1 MKKRPLFLLFCMFSA
16 APAAFA
22 ASEPASHRAVYDL
35 FLESTKGG
43 AGSVVD
49 ARGKMVYA
57 VRKVCGEWKTETTF
71 SLDVSYELSGID
83 TTHWKQETLESPD
96 GCRFDFTVYTFR
108 NGEDRTEFK
117 GKAVCEGKAKKI
129 SISEPLASEAVFP
142 AGVRFPVQQ
151 TLMMLDAA
159 EKGKKSVSS
168 YVYDGTRLEA
178 LYFMNALI
186 SPAGEAGA
194 PENVTGDVSLLNGKS
209 YRFDAAFFND
219 TGLDGEGKKDGSPFY
234 EASVRY
240 YENGISDDVVQDFGI
255 YKLRSQLREIKKLS
269 DLPCSKSD
277 KAPLTKEGSVL

>member
-1 MKKRPLFLLFCMFSA
+1 MKKRLLFLLILMLCARAVSA
-16 APAAFA
+16 ADVPD
-22 ASEPASHRAVYDL
+22 PVSHRAVYDL

-49 ARGKMVYA
+49 ARGKMTYA
-57 VRKVCGEWKTETTF
+57 VRKVCGDWKTETTF

-96 GCRFDFTVYTFR
+96 GCRFDFAVYTFQ
-108 NGEDRTEFK
+108 NGQDRLEFK
-117 GKAVCEGKAKKI
+117 GNAVCEGKAKKI
-129 SISEPLASEAVFP
+129 TISEPLASEALFP

-159 EKGKKSVSS
+159 AKGKKSVSS

-186 SPAGEAGA
+186 SPAEGNGA
-194 PENVTGDVSLLNGKS
+194 PKGVAGDVSLLSGKS
-209 YRFDAAFFND
+209 RRFDAAFFND
-219 TGLDGEGKKDGSPFY
+219 TGLDGEGEKDGSPFY

-240 YENGISDDVVQDFGI
+240 YENGISDDVVQDFGL
-255 YKLRSQLREIKKLS
+255 YKLRSQLREVKRLS
-269 DLPCSKSD
+269 NMPCPEKR
-277 KAPLTKEGSVL
+277 